1 MSATDVRTVRSFCRI
16 CTSVCGILV
25 DVAGDEVVRVRGDH
39 DHPLSHG
46 YTCAKGRAL
55 PQMHH
60 HPDRLEQPLT
70 RVDGTLRPTTWDAC
84 LDDLGTRL
92 RTIVEQDGPGAIG
105 IFFGSGVGMDAA
117 GYRTAQ
123 GLHRAIGTPAK
134 FSPLTID
141 GTAKV
146 LVSDLVGGSVG
157 LNARPDLDAA
167 SFVVYDGCT
176 PDVSHGHTVAM
187 PDPVSAIR
195 ALQDH
200 AEVWVLDPRRTE
212 TARLATRHLAP
223 RPGTDHAVLGFLVR
237 ELLRDGADPDVLARH
252 PEDTARL
259 AAAVEPFTLGHTA
272 HVADVE
278 EADLT
283 DLLDGVRRAG
293 RVAVET
299 GTGVTM
305 AASAN
310 VTQWLAWAVMIIT
323 GSMNRPGGAW
333 FHPGFTNQMESFEL
347 PVSPP
352 EGTFGAGPESRP
364 ETQAFLGEWP
374 CAVLADEIRA
384 GNIRAVLNLGGSLLT
399 AFPDAND
406 LVPALEQLEV
416 LATIEIIANDTTA
429 LSTHVLPT
437 KDQLERADVTLWDF
451 LSPRIAAQHTGP
463 VVDPVGDRRST
474 WWVLAESEISI
485 TYGGLR
491 VLAFGLGIDIYCGLT
506 SEGFAKWQ
514 RDAYDAIM
522 QGYERLRSDYEE
534 KLAASKIAQGVKII
548 GRNPLE
554 NQRMIRDELK
564 KWTIMVLRGSPY
576 LDLDS
581 FLSST
586 EPTLSISKACKNGNL
601 IRFFENAFEWNNM
614 SFVLYPYF
622 WGRHARWSA
631 ALQFSDPDP
640 DFAGFLKAG
649 AARVQVPVRPG
660 FEKAVAYFSETGL
673 IWNGSDPPLIGDS
686 LYVPIVQEI
695 TESLGKIEDGVPY
708 PEGSEPWEVTVP
720 TTLVVLQDLTEIAA
734 IRDGMTDQPINLLA
748 APA

>member
-1 MSATDVRTVRSFCRI
+1 MTDVRTVRSFCRI

-60 HPDRLEQPLT
+60 HPDRLEQPMT

-167 SFVVYDGCT
+167 SFVVYVGCN
-176 PDVSHGHTVAM
+176 PVVSHGHTVAM
-187 PDPVSAIR
+187 PDPVTAIR
-195 ALQDH
+195 ALRDH

-212 TARLATRHLAP
+212 TARLATRHLALAARHGPRGARLP
-223 RPGTDHAVLGFLVR
+223 RPG
-237 ELLRDGADPDVLARH
+237 
-252 PEDTARL
+252 
-259 AAAVEPFTLGHTA
+259 AAARRGRPGRARTPSGGHRSTGGGGRAVQPRA
-272 HVADVE
+272 HRALADVA

-310 VTQWLAWAVMIIT
+310 VTQWLAWVVMIIT

-384 GNIRAVLNLGGSLLT
+384 GNIRAVLNLGGSLVT

-463 VVDPVGDRRST
+463 VVEPVGDRRST
-474 WWVLAESEISI
+474 WWVLAELARRLGHDRVVPTGDDATDEAMLARIGS
-485 TYGGLR
+485 GGRTPYDDL
-491 VLAFGLGIDIYCGLT
+491 VAT
-506 SEGFAKWQ
+506 GFAEAG
-514 RDAYDAIM
+514 RDLPAEWVDRHVDRMGGWRLAPQLLVDQLEGLEAPAPLVLVPRRQVRHLNSQLTYLGDPADVVLHPTDAAAAGVADG
-522 QGYERLRSDYEE
+522 QAVVVRS
-534 KLAASKIAQGVKII
+534 
-548 GRNPLE
+548 GRGE
-554 NQRMIRDELK
+554 
-564 KWTIMVLRGSPY
+564 LRG
-576 LDLDS
+576 
-581 FLSST
+581 T
-586 EPTLSISKACKNGNL
+586 
-601 IRFFENAFEWNNM
+601 
-614 SFVLYPYF
+614 
-622 WGRHARWSA
+622 ARV
-631 ALQFSDPDP
+631 DP
-640 DFAGFLKAG
+640 AVRAG
-649 AARVQVPVRPG
+649 AVSVPHGHHDANVNLLTDKDDIDLVTGMARYSGIP
-660 FEKAVAYFSETGL
+660 
-673 IWNGSDPPLIGDS
+673 
-686 LYVPIVQEI
+686 
-695 TESLGKIEDGVPY
+695 
-708 PEGSEPWEVTVP
+708 VTV
-720 TTLVVLQDLTEIAA
+720 
-734 IRDGMTDQPINLLA
+734 
-748 APA
+748 APAEAQPSSA